1 MSVLTNV
8 IPDKSCQ
15 FRNYFILEYCFPW
28 ASSLYLFLSPYS
40 WFNSFYSI
48 LSSKGQCFFLYHLVK
63 EYCLCHKLWF
73 SNLYFRPNVVDLWYF
88 KLWILL
94 DQIFEVWNIKGL
106 HQQIE
111 KIKGE
116 ENLSWW
122 QKHNFSL
129 LVNIFKET
137 TKLGLNK
144 FFSLIIKKTVFLL
157 NMNNTFTRF
166 QLKITNILLF
176 KIILSP
182 KNNVYSALTFAK
194 GIWNIF
200 F

>member
-1 MSVLTNV
+1 M
-8 IPDKSCQ
+8 
-15 FRNYFILEYCFPW
+15 
-28 ASSLYLFLSPYS
+28 
-40 WFNSFYSI
+40 
-48 LSSKGQCFFLYHLVK
+48 
-63 EYCLCHKLWF
+63 
-73 SNLYFRPNVVDLWYF
+73 
-88 KLWILL
+88 
-94 DQIFEVWNIKGL
+94 KGL

-194 GIWNIF
+194 GI
-200 F
+200 